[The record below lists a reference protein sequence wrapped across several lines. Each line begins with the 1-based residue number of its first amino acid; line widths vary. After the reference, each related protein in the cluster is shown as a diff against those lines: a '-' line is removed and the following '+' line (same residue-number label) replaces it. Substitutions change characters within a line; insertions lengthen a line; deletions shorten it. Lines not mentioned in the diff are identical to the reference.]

1 VRFVTRVRHEEL
13 WAVRRIE
20 RCSHW
25 PGLTQEYSC
34 SASAERAP
42 TTAIDWS
49 TSGGVRR
56 SRRTGFFPPE
66 LEALLPEVR
75 DLNLETLQTWVL
87 CAPDSEAVGFL
98 VMQGREVD
106 ALFITPQ
113 WVRRGG
119 GTLLLRHARQIAGP
133 LTVEVN
139 EQNID
144 AVEFYLARG
153 FQIVR
158 RTPTDRA
165 GRPYPLLCLEET
177 RVATF
182 VQAAEL

>member
-1 VRFVTRVRHEEL
+1 MFSIRRAAADDRDRLVDIWWRSALASHRFL
-13 WAVRRIE
+13 
-20 RCSHW
+20 
-25 PGLTQEYSC
+25 
-34 SASAERAP
+34 
-42 TTAIDWS
+42 S
-49 TSGGVRR
+49 TS
-56 SRRTGFFPPE
+56 E

-98 VMQGREVD
+98 VMNGREVD
-106 ALFITPQ
+106 ALFIAPQ

-119 GTLLLRHARQIAGP
+119 GTRLLRHARRIAGP

-153 FQIVR
+153 FEIVR

-177 RVATF
+177 HAGIPRRSLT
-182 VQAAEL
+182 